1 MAGQL
6 RPVAD
11 TIGVATAAADT
22 CSSEVGKAYGDR
34 TMGITTL
41 QPVPPGTEGGV
52 SLEGTLAGAAAAALV
67 AAMGPVGRLYAWT
80 LVPLVA
86 VAGVLGSLAESVLGA
101 VAERRGWMGNDVLN
115 ALNTAF
121 GAAIAVLLLRVLS

>member
-1 MAGQL
+1 
-6 RPVAD
+6 
-11 TIGVATAAADT
+11 
-22 CSSEVGKAYGDR
+22 
-34 TMGITTL
+34 
-41 QPVPPGTEGGV
+41 
-52 SLEGTLAGAAAAALV
+52 LEGTLAGAAAAALV

-121 GAAIAVLLLRVLS
+121 GAAIAVLLLRLLS